1 MVYSC
6 LVALITIVLSD
17 TIKCQ
22 PWSFFVRLKFL
33 PTASYI
39 AKTLRDSQL
48 VQKWLPLEGSQA
60 ETAVWV
66 SRVSFIL
73 DQTIKKAAWNTRQ
86 QCSFCLLRPLPN
98 RLYNNGSSSRCALGD
113 MLFLQLLLQHLLRE
127 RCPYSE
133 AVFVSP
139 LHCYCCHHDGEIVQ
153 HDCINAKTNYTVCT
167 STSKKEAW

>member
-1 MVYSC
+1 MSTLVFLCQIEIPPDSLLYSQ
-6 LVALITIVLSD
+6 D
-17 TIKCQ
+17 IKG
-22 PWSFFVRLKFL
+22 L
-33 PTASYI
+33 PVGSE
-39 AKTLRDSQL
+39 
-48 VQKWLPLEGSQA
+48 KWLPLEGSQA

-86 QCSFCLLRPLPN
+86 QCSFCLLHPLPN

-127 RCPYSE
+127 RCPYSG

-139 LHCYCCHHDGEIVQ
+139 LHCYCCHHKGEIVQ

-167 STSKKEAW
+167 STSKKEAWW